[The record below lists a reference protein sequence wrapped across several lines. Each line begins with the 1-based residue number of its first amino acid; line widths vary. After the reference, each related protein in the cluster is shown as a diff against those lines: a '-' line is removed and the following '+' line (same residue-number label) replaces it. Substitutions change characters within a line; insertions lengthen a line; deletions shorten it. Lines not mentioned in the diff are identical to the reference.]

1 MNIYMKT
8 IVSFIF
14 IAILLSGSKS
24 FSQAPPYIS
33 SIDKTSGTVGETVII
48 TGTNFSTNPADLS
61 VKFGA
66 VEATIVSASAN
77 LIEVTVP
84 AGSTL
89 NLVSVTKISSNLIAY
104 ANELFSISF
113 KGQSNVLS
121 SFANLVTFPTGTATY
136 DLCLCDFDGNGL
148 SDVAITNSE
157 STEVFV
163 YKNNSTPTTTSF
175 TKITDSDLNIGFRSL
190 NTTCGDLDGDGKSD
204 LIVTQGGSNSNGI
217 FVFKNVSTGI
227 GIFGFTRI
235 GANLAAPDLTLKNKS
250 DGNIRTARRV
260 EINDL
265 DLDGKPEMILT
276 TESDHVLD
284 IFKNTS
290 NSGNISFN
298 TTPTQIELPDGI
310 LTSGLDVKDLN
321 KDGLPEIAVVHD
333 KASDIYI
340 VPNHSEPGTLNF
352 EDHIIVSV
360 SGSFQNLKI
369 GDINKDGFND
379 IVATDRLSN
388 KIVVLENTTTGVGAT
403 VSMVLKTTI
412 TSGISQPWGLDLGDL
427 DGDGT
432 IDIAAA
438 STSGSNIVQIIAG
451 NSSSDFTFYDVENRN
466 ATANSR
472 NIKIGDLNGDGK
484 PDLAFTHK
492 VNSGLAG
499 QVGIFIN
506 RNCMLPEITPSGN
519 TEICTGQ
526 NLNLEATK
534 SAGATYTWDQ
544 DSNKDGVFNNL
555 SVKSG
560 PDNFLDATVTG
571 SGKYRVTVTDG
582 LSCSQV
588 SNIVD
593 ITISASGIAAPAASS
608 TPTSGT
614 AVCEGTTV
622 NLFASGSLNSYEWT
636 GPNGYTSTD
645 QNPVLTN
652 VTPEMTGK
660 YIVTGR
666 DLSGC
671 ISQEAEV
678 TVVVETL
685 PVIAVNNSGQDIFCL
700 GSTAEI
706 SVTNFGNNY
715 SYKWKQDGVDIPSQI
730 GTTLNVTESGNYS
743 AVITSDANSCSHE
756 SAARTLTAIPVPT
769 NSITSEDLICE
780 DLPLVFNAPTGD
792 QNGQPV
798 THSWDFGDSGSAQN
812 TAEGASVSHTYAD
825 AGDYTVTLTTTY
837 TNVETCTPTVKT
849 KQVTIQQIPNSVN
862 IDDVAITSSTG
873 STEKCPS
880 EALDLSVS
888 DLYTNYSWF
897 TEPGTILSTTNSLE
911 QITSPQKGENP
922 VTYTLN
928 ATDNA
933 GCDFSAEVTIS
944 LKSASGITLTTLEE
958 TTVNGNGENEI
969 NLKEDQLSVDLGV
982 DNATGISWTPEEIFD
997 DPTSDMV
1004 TVFPND
1010 INILVKVTGTDSEGC
1025 LESDSIRII
1034 NPIIRAKSVFS
1045 PNGDG
1050 IGAECWE
1057 ITNARSKLDGCTIF
1071 IFDSKGQIIKQESIS
1086 SASQVDD
1093 CIWDGT
1099 HKGLLLPEGI
1109 YYYAL
1114 KCTDNTNIT
1123 SNLSGSIL
1131 LGR

>member
-1 MNIYMKT
+1 MNIYKNT
-8 IVSFIF
+8 IASFIL

-24 FSQAPPYIS
+24 FGQAPPYIS
-33 SIDKTSGTVGETVII
+33 SIDKTSGTIGETVII
-48 TGTNFSTNPADLS
+48 TGTNFSTNSADLS

-66 VEATIVSASAN
+66 VEATIVSSTAN
-77 LIEVTVP
+77 IIEVTVP
-84 AGSTL
+84 SGATL
-89 NLVSVTKISSNLIAY
+89 NTVSVTKLSSKLTGY
-104 ANELFSISF
+104 SNELFSIGF
-113 KGQSNVLS
+113 KGQSNVLA
-121 SFANLVTFPTGTATY
+121 SFDNLTTFPTGTATY
-136 DLCLCDFDGNGL
+136 DLCLCDFDGDGL
-148 SDVAITNSE
+148 SDIAVTNSE
-157 STEVFV
+157 SNEVFV
-163 YKNNSTPTTTSF
+163 YKNNSTPTTSSF
-175 TKITDSDLNIGFRSL
+175 TKVSDTDLNIGFRSI

-204 LIVTQGGSNSNGI
+204 LIVTQGGSNSNGV
-217 FVFKNVSTGI
+217 FVFKNTSSGTGI
-227 GIFGFTRI
+227 FAFTRI
-235 GANLAAPDLTLKNKS
+235 GANLAVPDLTLKNKS

-265 DLDGKPEMILT
+265 DLDGKPEIILT

-290 NSGNISFN
+290 TSGTISFN
-298 TTPTQIELPDGI
+298 TTPTQITLPESI
-310 LTSGLDVKDLN
+310 ITSGLDVKDLN
-321 KDGLPEIAVVHD
+321 NDGLPEIAVIHD

-340 VPNHSEPGTLNF
+340 VPNHSEPGTLTF
-352 EDHIIVSV
+352 DEAIRISV
-360 SGSFQNLKI
+360 NGTFQNLKI

-379 IVATDRLSN
+379 IVATDRISN
-388 KIVVLENTTTGVGAT
+388 KVVVLENTTTAVGAT
-403 VSMVLKTTI
+403 VALSLKTTI

-427 DGDGT
+427 DGDGN
-432 IDIAAA
+432 IDIATA

-451 NSSSDFTFYDVENRN
+451 NSSSDFTFFGVVNRN
-466 ATANSR
+466 ATSNSR

-492 VNSGLAG
+492 VNSGLSG
-499 QVGIFIN
+499 QLGIFMN
-506 RNCMLPEITPSGN
+506 RNCVIAEITPSGD

-534 SAGATYTWDQ
+534 SGGATYTWDQ
-544 DSNKDGVFNNL
+544 DSNKDGVFDNL
-555 SVKSG
+555 AVKTG
-560 PDNFLDATVTG
+560 ADNFLDVTGTG
-571 SGKYRVTVTDG
+571 SGKYRVTISDG
-582 LSCSQV
+582 LSCSEV

-593 ITISASGIAAPAASS
+593 ITISASGIAAPVASS
-608 TPTSGT
+608 NPASGT

-636 GPNGYTSTD
+636 GPNGYTSAD

-671 ISQEAEV
+671 ISQAAEV

-685 PVIAVNNSGQDIFCL
+685 PVIAVNNSGLDIFCL

-706 SVTNFGNNY
+706 SVTNFGSNY

-743 AVITSDANSCSHE
+743 AVITSDANGCSHE
-756 SAARTLTAIPVPT
+756 SSARTLTAIPVPT
-769 NSITSEDLICE
+769 NSITSDDLICE

-792 QNGQPV
+792 QNGQSI
-798 THSWDFGDSGSAQN
+798 THSWDFGDSSP
-812 TAEGASVSHTYAD
+812 TEEGASVSHTYAD
-825 AGDYTVTLTTTY
+825 AGVYTVTLTTSY
-837 TNVETCTPTVKT
+837 TNVATCNPTVKT
-849 KQVTIQQIPNSVN
+849 KQVTIQEVPNSVTM
-862 IDDVAITSSTG
+862 DDIVITTSTG

-897 TEPGTILSTTNSLE
+897 TEPGTILSTSNSLD
-911 QITSPQKGENP
+911 QITDPQKGDSP
-922 VTYTLN
+922 VTYTMT
-928 ATDNA
+928 ATDAA

-944 LKSASGITLTTLEE
+944 LKDAAGISILY
-958 TTVNGNGENEI
+958 ENANAPDEI
-969 NLKEDQLSVDLGV
+969 NLEDGQLSVDLVV
-982 DNATGISWTPEEIFD
+982 DNATGITWTPEEIFD
-997 DPTSDMV
+997 DPTAEMV
-1004 TVFPND
+1004 TAIPND
-1010 INILVKVTGTDSEGC
+1010 INILVKVFGTDPNGC
-1025 LESDSIRII
+1025 VESDSIRII

-1057 ITNARSKLDGCTIF
+1057 ITNARSKLDGCTIY
-1071 IFDSKGQIIKQESIS
+1071 IFDSKGQIIKQEAITTQ
-1086 SASQVDD
+1086 ADD

-1114 KCTDNTNIT
+1114 KCVDNANVPT
-1123 SNLSGSIL
+1123 NLSGSIL